1 MCRARSTDVGAAGRA
16 GSSRCC
22 SRIRCPFWAFWADCC
37 KGLAAHVVT
46 VPHTTEVLGPLLTVI
61 PMQQLAFHIGV
72 LRRNNVDKPRH
83 LEKVVSDHNLCGVSL
98 P

>member
-1 MCRARSTDVGAAGRA
+1 
-16 GSSRCC
+16 
-22 SRIRCPFWAFWADCC
+22 
-37 KGLAAHVVT
+37 VT

-72 LRRNNVDKPRH
+72 LRCNNVDKPRH